1 MPDTQSSLY
10 GKRKIKKE
18 NPTTSNS
25 SNLSFAT
32 QLSSLIS
39 QDTGPSHG
47 RTRPSKT
54 PKTDLF
60 AKANKGAEKRAAADL
75 RSTDHTQQPH
85 KSSKDIGTVDNA
97 TLNRSKRKMA
107 EKVRLY
113 EDMKKGE
120 YLRRDSDDEDEEPRD
135 KRARTEAY
143 HARLRRKE
151 KEGLVDFDR
160 KWAEQEG
167 NADSRSESESE
178 SDDNASVVS
187 YEDEFGRTRHGTR
200 KEAARAAKDKE
211 DAEERGRSTA
221 ERWKPARPDNL
232 IYGATVQSEA
242 FNPEETIAAQMARLA
257 ARRDRSATPP
267 EATHYDADA
276 EVRNRGTGFYAFSSD
291 PEERKKQM
299 EDLARTRQDTE
310 ARRRLKADREDEWG
324 ERLEARKKEL
334 GELRAQ
340 RMIDLLEREIWS
352 NSSGAGHETGI
363 EASTETSTE
372 ARTESR
378 TETQAESQAETQ
390 PDAQPA
396 Q

>member
-1 MPDTQSSLY
+1 MPDKQPSLY

-18 NPTTSNS
+18 NPTASTS

-47 RTRPSKT
+47 RARPSKT

-60 AKANKGAEKRAAADL
+60 AKANKGSEKRAAADL

-85 KSSKDIGTVDNA
+85 KSSKDIGTIDNA

-107 EKVRLY
+107 EKVKLY

-120 YLRRDSDDEDEEPRD
+120 YLRRDSDDEDEEPRE
-135 KRARTEAY
+135 KKARTEEY

-160 KWAEQEG
+160 KWAEEERQG
-167 NADSRSESESE
+167 DDSRSESED
-178 SDDNASVVS
+178 DDNASMIS
-187 YEDEFGRTRHGTR
+187 YEDEFGRTRRGTR
-200 KEAARAAKDKE
+200 KEAARAARDKE
-211 DAEERGRSTA
+211 DAEDRGRSTA

-291 PEERKKQM
+291 PEERKRQM
-299 EDLARTRQDTE
+299 EELTSARRETE
-310 ARRRLKADREDEWG
+310 ARRRLQADRGDEW
-324 ERLEARKKEL
+324 EQRLEARRREL
-334 GELRAQ
+334 GELRAK
-340 RMIDLLEREIWS
+340 RMIGLLEREIFA
-352 NSSGAGHETGI
+352 NSSDAGHETRT
-363 EASTETSTE
+363 ETETSTETSTE
-372 ARTESR
+372 ARTESH
-378 TETQAESQAETQ
+378 TESQ
-390 PDAQPA
+390 PDAEPTQ
-396 Q
+396 